1 MDKKV
6 FKNGVDWFDTEGNV
20 LHSHGGHIVKFGD
33 LYYWYGENRKDNIY
47 VSCYASSDLV
57 NWQFRNNILTT
68 DSPVSDI
75 GLEGNTNLMNED
87 KKINIE
93 RPKIVYNEKTKKYIM
108 WAHYENGINYSE
120 AAIALASSDTPDG
133 DFVYHGYFR
142 PFGHMSRDCNV
153 FEFKGDMYFLSAS
166 NSNKDLHVYRL
177 TDDYMDV
184 AEQVNLLFE
193 GESREAPAL
202 FMHGDKIYMLTSAC
216 TGWKPNLGG
225 YSCSDSLSDE
235 WEKIRP
241 FGDDTTYHS
250 QPTAVLTL
258 DVAGKKQYV
267 YIGDRWGGNQWDGK
281 NLNDFYYENSTYY
294 FSLVEI
300 NDQGNLTLRECDEFT
315 IDLNGNGFE
324 IIK

>member
-1 MDKKV
+1 
-6 FKNGVDWFDTEGNV
+6 
-20 LHSHGGHIVKFGD
+20 
-33 LYYWYGENRKDNIY
+33 
-47 VSCYASSDLV
+47 
-57 NWQFRNNILTT
+57 
-68 DSPVSDI
+68 
-75 GLEGNTNLMNED
+75 
-87 KKINIE
+87 
-93 RPKIVYNEKTKKYIM
+93 
-108 WAHYENGINYSE
+108 
-120 AAIALASSDTPDG
+120 
-133 DFVYHGYFR
+133 
-142 PFGHMSRDCNV
+142 MSRDCHV

-177 TDDYMDV
+177 TDDYMGV

-225 YSCSDSLSDE
+225 YSSSVALDTP
-235 WEKIRP
+235 WAKIAP

-267 YIGDRWGGNQWDGK
+267 YIGDRWGGNQWDGY
-281 NLNDFYYENSTYY
+281 NLDDFRYENSSYY

-300 NDQGNLTLRECDEFT
+300 NEKGELSLKECDEFT